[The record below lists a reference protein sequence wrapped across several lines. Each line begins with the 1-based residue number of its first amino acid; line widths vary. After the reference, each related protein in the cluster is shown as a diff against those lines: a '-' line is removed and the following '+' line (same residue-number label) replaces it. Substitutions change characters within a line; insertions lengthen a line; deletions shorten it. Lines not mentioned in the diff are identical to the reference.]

1 LIKIILI
8 LVTYLLQ
15 LSCSE
20 KKIGCTDYKACNYD
34 ITAEI
39 DSGNCV
45 YAEDNYNCD
54 GDCIAKIDCSGICGG
69 KDTENIDCAGSCL
82 NENVL
87 LWDVC
92 YNIENTVR
100 LKLSKDMVNGKSI
113 PKDIGKLINLKEL
126 RFYKT
131 NLVGNIPKELK
142 FKNTN
147 YIPPTHGKELAQIL
161 KNNHFYITASKNEP
175 SGNHH
180 IEAAQCSLPILFIN
194 SGGIPEY
201 CNDYGLIFEENNF
214 EDKLNEIYENYEIYY
229 NKILNYPF
237 NARKMCSEYLTLF
250 NELNKRK
257 NQILETRNI
266 KNLKTTNQYLFRIK
280 NLKINK

>member
-1 LIKIILI
+1 M
-8 LVTYLLQ
+8 
-15 LSCSE
+15 
-20 KKIGCTDYKACNYD
+20 GCTDYKACNYD
-34 ITAEI
+34 INAEI

-45 YAEDNYNCD
+45 YAEDNYNCE

-131 NLVGNIPKELK
+131 NLVGEIPKEIGDLVNLESLTLSFNKLNGEIPKEIGKLTNLK
-142 FKNTN
+142 RLYLNNNQLSGKIPKSFEKLKKLNTLLLSN
-147 YIPPTHGKELAQIL
+147 NRLEGDIPSFICNLELSFF
-161 KNNHFYITASKNEP
+161 NNNKDYFRNNSFCPPYPKCISKNIIGYQ
-175 SGNHH
+175 SKR
-180 IEAAQCSLPILFIN
+180 
-194 SGGIPEY
+194 Y
-201 CNDYGLIFEENNF
+201 CN
-214 EDKLNEIYENYEIYY
+214 
-229 NKILNYPF
+229 
-237 NARKMCSEYLTLF
+237 
-250 NELNKRK
+250 
-257 NQILETRNI
+257 
-266 KNLKTTNQYLFRIK
+266 
-280 NLKINK
+280 